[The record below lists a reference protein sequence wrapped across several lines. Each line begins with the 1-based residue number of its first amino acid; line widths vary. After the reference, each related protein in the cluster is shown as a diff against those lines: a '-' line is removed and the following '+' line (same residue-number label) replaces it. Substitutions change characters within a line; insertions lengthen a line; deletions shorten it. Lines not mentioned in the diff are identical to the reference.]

1 MKLKTVSFKYH
12 SECIAFI
19 QKQGCQKLFTEILG
33 ELITNGYFIIGS
45 YNVVYDPKE
54 EYERVKRQIADKVK
68 AVNLTKTEIN
78 LS

>member
-1 MKLKTVSFKYH
+1 MKLKTVSFKTH

-45 YNVVYDPKE
+45 FHVVYDPKD
-54 EYERVKRQIADKVK
+54 EYERVKRQIEESKK
-68 AVNLTKTEIN
+68 AEK
-78 LS
+78 LSEKENI

>member
-1 MKLKTVSFKYH
+1 MKLKTVSFKTH

-45 YNVVYDPKE
+45 YNIVHDPKD
-54 EYERVKRQIADKVK
+54 EYERVKRQIEESKK
-68 AVNLTKTEIN
+68 AEKISEKENN
-78 LS
+78 

>member
-1 MKLKTVSFKYH
+1 MKLKTVSFKTH

-45 YNVVYDPKE
+45 YNVVHDQHD
-54 EYERVKRQIADKVK
+54 EYERVKRQIEERNK
-68 AVNLTKTEIN
+68 AVK

>member
-1 MKLKTVSFKYH
+1 MKLKTVSFKTH

-45 YNVVYDPKE
+45 YNVVYDQHD
-54 EYERVKRQIADKVK
+54 EYERVKRQIEERNK
-68 AVNLTKTEIN
+68 AVK